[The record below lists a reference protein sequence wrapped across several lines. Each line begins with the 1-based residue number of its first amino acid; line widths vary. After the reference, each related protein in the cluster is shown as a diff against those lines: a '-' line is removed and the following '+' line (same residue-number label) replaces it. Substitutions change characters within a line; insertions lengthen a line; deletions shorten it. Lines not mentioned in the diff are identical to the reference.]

1 MTVFVHTQYTG
12 YLYHM
17 LTIDKLMNRT
27 VQTLSYSAC
36 VLCTSTDVKNKS
48 DEDKAMHFIVTM
60 QHCSYNIHLH
70 SYSTDVM
77 CMSCVKDVYIVVFR
91 RVSVWHS

>member
-1 MTVFVHTQYTG
+1 MHKVSQATQYTG

-27 VQTLSYSAC
+27 VQTHSYSAC

-48 DEDKAMHFIVTM
+48 DEDKAMHFIVITQHVHTHM
-60 QHCSYNIHLH
+60 QMELFCE
-70 SYSTDVM
+70 STK
-77 CMSCVKDVYIVVFR
+77 CF
-91 RVSVWHS
+91 